1 MPPKFSLQTVLDVR
15 HSKVELLEVELGRL
29 NQERHQKTALSE
41 ALAVAMDTLY
51 EKLHEHMRGDMD
63 LFLISHLRNNCNN
76 LALQIQQVQ
85 QSILVVE
92 KAIEQKRIE
101 VVEAKKS
108 EESLNILKNK
118 ESDRFA
124 EEEKDKERRFQDDIY
139 ISQGF
144 RRQHTEV

>member
-15 HSKVELLEVELGRL
+15 HSKVELLEIELGRL
-29 NQERHQKTALSE
+29 NQERHQKTALCE
-41 ALAVAMDTLY
+41 ALASAMDTLF
-51 EKLHEHMRGDMD
+51 EKLHEQMRGEID
-63 LFLISHLRNNCNN
+63 LFLIGHLRNNCNN

-85 QSILVVE
+85 QSILVLE
-92 KAIEQKRIE
+92 KLIEQKRIE

-108 EESLNILKNK
+108 EESLNILKTK
-118 ESDRFA
+118 ESDRFM

-144 RRQHTEV
+144 RHHQSEV

>member
-29 NQERHQKTALSE
+29 NQERHQKTALCE
-41 ALAVAMDTLY
+41 ALALAMDTLY
-51 EKLHEHMRGDMD
+51 ENLHEHMRGEMD
-63 LFLISHLRNNCNN
+63 LFLIGHLRNNCNN
-76 LALQIQQVQ
+76 IALQIQQVQ
-85 QSILVVE
+85 QSILVLE
-92 KAIEQKRIE
+92 QAIEQKRIE

-118 ESDRFA
+118 ESDRFL

-144 RRQHTEV
+144 RRQRTEV